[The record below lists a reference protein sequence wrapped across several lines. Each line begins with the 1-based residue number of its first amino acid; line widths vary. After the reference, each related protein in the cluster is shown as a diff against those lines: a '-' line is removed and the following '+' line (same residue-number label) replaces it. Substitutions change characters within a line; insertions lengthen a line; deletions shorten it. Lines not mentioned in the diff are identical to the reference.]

1 MSTSKHLRRK
11 SEEQDPAKR
20 RATAIREMRRMAC
33 MYAEGSP
40 GRFRIESL
48 VQELDSVR
56 KDPRF
61 TSAEKDAKFRS
72 LLNRAR

>member
-1 MSTSKHLRRK
+1 VSTAKHLREKR
-11 SEEQDPAKR
+11 EEQDPAKR
-20 RATAIREMRRMAC
+20 RATAVKEMRRMAFAF
-33 MYAEGSP
+33 AEGTT

-48 VQELDSVR
+48 AAALDDVR

-61 TSAEKDAKFRS
+61 TCAQKDAKFRS